1 VPNRI
6 ASLCLVEVKYLQIFL
21 FRRNATN
28 IFVDVFILCLK
39 ARLYDYHCYEP
50 LSLQVYDA
58 TRNMFVS
65 DQQEIKYVCI
75 NTHYSFLIIRDED
88 EIIIERYFLRNAF
101 E

>member
-1 VPNRI
+1 MIII
-6 ASLCLVEVKYLQIFL
+6 AYV
-21 FRRNATN
+21 N
-28 IFVDVFILCLK
+28 
-39 ARLYDYHCYEP
+39 YEP
-50 LSLQVYDA
+50 LSSQVYDA

-88 EIIIERYFLRNAF
+88 EIVIERYSLPNAF